1 MEPRDERIRERL
13 LSHLP
18 QPADLA
24 AYREEVA
31 SMLEKKEKAVRRE
44 RRVVIE
50 LWVFVTAL
58 SVVFLWMGGRQM
70 ETVKGP
76 YFVSLACFW
85 FLFGMV
91 YFVAHTINR
100 SKLEVLKE
108 VKQVQVQVL
117 ELRASISESG
127 GRVSG
132 DPKRSS

>member
-1 MEPRDERIRERL
+1 MEPRDDRIGERL

-18 QPADLA
+18 QPENLA

-31 SMLEKKEKAVRRE
+31 SMLEKKEKAIRRE
-44 RRVVIE
+44 KRVLIE

-58 SVVFLWMGGRQM
+58 SVIFLWLGGRQM
-70 ETVKGP
+70 DTVKGP

-91 YFVAHTINR
+91 YFVAHSINR
-100 SKLEVLKE
+100 SKVDILKE

-117 ELRASISESG
+117 ELHAF
-127 GRVSG
+127 VSDKRRPG
-132 DPKRSS
+132 DPKTSA